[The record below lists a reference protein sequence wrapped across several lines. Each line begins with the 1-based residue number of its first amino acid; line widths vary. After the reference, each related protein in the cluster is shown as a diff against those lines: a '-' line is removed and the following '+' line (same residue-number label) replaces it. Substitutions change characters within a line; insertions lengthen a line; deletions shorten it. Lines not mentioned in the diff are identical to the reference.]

1 MTKVKTM
8 LLKMEPKAK
17 ADKPKPRVEPKPVVK
32 ELKQVKAAPP
42 QPQTALVMAAHNN
55 SNQSPVPRKVAVT
68 NSSNSATTGTV
79 NSNGSSQPA
88 RDGKCFRLLA
98 RFVLLQR

>member
-1 MTKVKTM
+1 M

-17 ADKPKPRVEPKPVVK
+17 ADKPKPRVETKPVVK
-32 ELKQVKAAPP
+32 ELKQVKAAPPQP